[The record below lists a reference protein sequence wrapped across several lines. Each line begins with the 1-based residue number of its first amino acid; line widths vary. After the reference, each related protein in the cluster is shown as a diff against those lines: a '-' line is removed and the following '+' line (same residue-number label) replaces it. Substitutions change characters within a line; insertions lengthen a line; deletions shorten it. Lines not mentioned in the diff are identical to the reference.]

1 MGLIGVICA
10 LEAQTGNEDATIK
23 FLIMSG
29 FCIAGI
35 LLVKGTLGF
44 INKVKYIFGS
54 KVNCAVSI
62 MAECSNVVKNVHTT
76 NDIVTSVIYTPTYRF
91 TFGNQEYA
99 VTSLPTASCREEG
112 NQYEIFIN
120 HEKPSAFYDPV
131 AEDKDIKSII
141 PEALLHVV
149 FSALLLL
156 GGIIISKK

>member
-54 KVNCAVSI
+54 KVNCTVSI
-62 MAECSNVVKNVHTT
+62 MAECSNVVKNKLTFCVQVVD
-76 NDIVTSVIYTPTYRF
+76 NCEVKFDEELIIFKFWSKEYPEIIEYSV
-91 TFGNQEYA
+91 NN
-99 VTSLPTASCREEG
+99 SLVR
-112 NQYEIFIN
+112 
-120 HEKPSAFYDPV
+120 
-131 AEDKDIKSII
+131 
-141 PEALLHVV
+141 
-149 FSALLLL
+149 
-156 GGIIISKK
+156 